1 MMPAVEQFRDAI
13 RAAGLNPPDTIEA
26 DGRLHRF
33 PSNGKRGDDAGWCVL
48 HDDGIPAGAFGDWRT
63 GINETWR
70 ADIGRTLTPAEE
82 AAHRAK
88 LEAIRRERE
97 AEEARRYQEA
107 REKAAAI
114 WKAARPATDDHAY
127 LVRKGIKAHGARL
140 HNGALVIPMRDGGE
154 LHSLHFIGPDGD
166 KKFLT
171 GGRVKGCY
179 FGIGKP
185 DGVLCIAEGY
195 ATGASIHEA
204 TGYVVAVAF
213 SCGNLEA
220 VAKAL
225 RAKFPTSRIVI
236 CADNDTSTPGNP
248 GLTKATAVARA
259 VAGLLAI
266 PSFTPEEI
274 EAFQAKHGKPPTDFN
289 DMAAQCGAEA
299 VKQAIANASAPAMA
313 ECQPDGGNAPTVE
326 PAMPGT
332 PEGAMSATETDEQRI
347 ARLAALSMLDYDRER
362 KAEAKALGIRPATLD
377 QIINAKRGK
386 TCTSGMVFDEV
397 EPWPHE
403 IDVSE
408 LLTEISATVRRF
420 IVCDRETADT
430 VALWV
435 AMTWFID
442 VVQVAPLAV
451 ITSPEKRCGKSLLL
465 FLMGKLAYRPMA
477 ASNISPAAMYR
488 AIDAWIPT
496 LLVDETDA
504 FMREN
509 EELRGIVNAGHTR
522 DSAYVVRTVGED
534 FTPKRFSVWGAKAL
548 AGIGHLADTLM
559 DRAIVLELRRK
570 LPHERVERL
579 RHHRAE
585 LFQDHAAKLARFS
598 DDFRETVKLARP
610 VLPESLND
618 RQQDNW
624 EPLLAIAGTAG
635 REWIERAHN
644 AALKLSNADELEH
657 GIGNELLTDIK
668 TVFDTKK
675 IEKIGTADLIAAL
688 CADDEAPWNTYNRG
702 KPVSPRQIAR
712 RLKGYGITS
721 KNVRIGYDT
730 PKGFE
735 REQFDEAFSRYLS
748 PAVLG
753 INPPQMSTGAAFQ
766 RGGNENA
773 SATED
778 KYPPH
783 ATKSGAGIDVETVA
797 RGGFIGS
804 VADMK
809 TPSATPKAT
818 PVLDCGAVADK
829 KGIAEGENFVE
840 VNV

>member
-1 MMPAVEQFRDAI
+1 V
-13 RAAGLNPPDTIEA
+13 IEA
-26 DGRLHRF
+26 GKLHRF
-33 PSNGKRGDDAGWCVL
+33 PGIGKRNGNGAAWCKL
-48 HDDGIPAGAFGDWRT
+48 FADGLGGVFGDFASDFSGNWQAKR
-63 GINETWR
+63 
-70 ADIGRTLTPAEE
+70 DKPFSPAEHEAFKRNVEKAKAETEAERKAKQAE
-82 AAHRAK
+82 AAS
-88 LEAIRRERE
+88 
-97 AEEARRYQEA
+97 
-107 REKAAAI
+107 KAAAI
-114 WKAARPATDDHAY
+114 WQAAKPASEGHPY
-127 LVRKGIKAHGARL
+127 LTRKGIKASGARL
-140 HNGALVIPMRDGGE
+140 HNDALVIPMRNGGE
-154 LHSLHFIGPDGD
+154 LHSLQFIGPDGD

-171 GGRVKGCY
+171 GGRVAGCY
-179 FGIGKP
+179 YSIGTTK
-185 DGVLCIAEGY
+185 DAKKLCIAEGF
-195 ATGASIHEA
+195 ATGATIHEA
-204 TGYVVAVAF
+204 IGYPVAVAF
-213 SCGNLEA
+213 NAGNLDP
-220 VAKAL
+220 VARAL
-225 RAKFPTSRIVI
+225 RAKFPDLALIL
-236 CADNDTSTPGNP
+236 CADDDAATEGNP
-248 GLTKATAVARA
+248 GLMKATAAARSVGA
-259 VAGLLAI
+259 LVAI
-266 PSFTPEEI
+266 PDFGTDRPEG
-274 EAFQAKHGKPPTDFN
+274 ATDFN
-289 DMAAQCGAEA
+289 DLALHRGADA
-299 VKQAIANASAPAMA
+299 VKQAIASASAPAMA
-313 ECQPDGGNAPTVE
+313 ECQPDTGNAPAVE
-326 PAMPGT
+326 PAMPST
-332 PEGAMSATETDEQRI
+332 PEGATPATETNEQII
-347 ARLAALSMLDYDRER
+347 ARLAALPMLEYDRVR
-362 KAEAKALGIRPATLD
+362 KTWAKTMGIRPATLD

-386 TCTSGMVFDEV
+386 TGTSGMVFDEV
-397 EPWPHE
+397 EPWPQE
-403 IDVSE
+403 VDVSE

-420 IVCDRETADT
+420 IVCERETSDT
-430 VALWV
+430 VALWA
-435 AMTWFID
+435 AMTWLMD
-442 VVQVAPLAV
+442 VVQVAPLAI
-451 ITSPEKRCGKSLLL
+451 ITSPEKRCGKSQLL
-465 FLMGKLAYRPMA
+465 FLLGKLAYRPMA

-488 AIDAWIPT
+488 AIDAWNPT

-509 EELRGIVNAGHTR
+509 EELRGIINAGHTR
-522 DSAYVVRTVGED
+522 DSAYVVRTVGDD

-559 DRAIVLELRRK
+559 DRAIMLELRRK
-570 LPHERVERL
+570 LPHEAVERL
-579 RHHRAE
+579 RHVRAG
-585 LFQDHAAKLARFS
+585 LFQDQAAKLARFS

-644 AALKLSNADELEH
+644 AALKLSNADEPEH

-675 IEKIGTADLIAAL
+675 IDKIGTTDLIAAL

-721 KNVRIGYDT
+721 KNIRIGYDT

-748 PAVLG
+748 LPVLS
-753 INPPQMSTGAAFQ
+753 INPPQMSTGTVFQ

-773 SATED
+773 SATAD

-809 TPSATPKAT
+809 TPSATPKAA

-829 KGIAEGENFVE
+829 KGVAEGGNFVE
-840 VNV
+840 VDV